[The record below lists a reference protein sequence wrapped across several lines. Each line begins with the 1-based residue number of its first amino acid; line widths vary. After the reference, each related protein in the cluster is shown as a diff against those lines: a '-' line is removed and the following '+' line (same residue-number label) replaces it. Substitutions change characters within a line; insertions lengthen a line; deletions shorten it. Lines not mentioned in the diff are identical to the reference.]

1 MSRDTRS
8 ESSAE
13 ARQTPGAYC
22 EGSAGRLQGEA
33 HATRQKFDTHVGF
46 SGDAHTAA
54 ALAQSFGPFAIGAN
68 FPGFAHCSPEL
79 PSDM

>member
-1 MSRDTRS
+1 VL
-8 ESSAE
+8 
-13 ARQTPGAYC
+13 
-22 EGSAGRLQGEA
+22 EGCKEKRMLSGEGRGSHPPQVR
-33 HATRQKFDTHVGF
+33 TRQKFDAHVGF

-79 PSDM
+79 RSEM

>member
-1 MSRDTRS
+1 VL
-8 ESSAE
+8 
-13 ARQTPGAYC
+13 
-22 EGSAGRLQGEA
+22 EGCKEKRMLSDEGRGSHPPQVR
-33 HATRQKFDTHVGF
+33 TRQKFDTHVGF